1 MKAASEA
8 NEKVLGGN
16 DDALET
22 AKTTKEETETQLAS
36 DEDFLAKLTKLC
48 ADKTK
53 QYEDRKMIRAGE
65 EAAVS
70 QAIAILNSDTAFDTF
85 GATKAATEGGALLQL
100 RSRTHRRTGRE
111 LVASGLARAARQTK
125 SLRLAKVAA
134 MLEA

>member
-1 MKAASEA
+1 MKAALEA

-16 DDALET
+16 DDALDS
-22 AKTTKEETETQLAS
+22 AKVTKEETETALAS

-70 QAIAILNSDTAFDTF
+70 QAIAILNSDAAFDTF
-85 GATKAATEGGALLQL
+85 GATKAATEGGFLQL
-100 RSRTHRRTGRE
+100 RARTQRRTARE
-111 LVASGLARAARQTK
+111 LVAHDLARTAR
-125 SLRLAKVAA
+125 
-134 MLEA
+134 